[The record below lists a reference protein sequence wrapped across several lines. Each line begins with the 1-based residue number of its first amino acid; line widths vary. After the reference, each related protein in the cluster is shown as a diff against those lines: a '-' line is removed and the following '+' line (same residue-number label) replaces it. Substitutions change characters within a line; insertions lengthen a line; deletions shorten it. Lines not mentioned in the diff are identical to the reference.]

1 MDHGES
7 SYRRYLKGDEEAFR
21 DIVELHFDGLLLFV
35 HGMVRDLDGAED
47 IVLDVFTQLAVY
59 KNRFRF
65 GHSLKTY
72 LYMMARSR
80 ALDHIRCRDR
90 VKLTELSAD
99 LPVADGRPGPEEA
112 LIAEEEKKTLYRALS
127 RLEENQRQVL
137 HLVYFRDLSC
147 EEAAKILKKSR
158 KQIYNLLYRGKQAL
172 RTILTEEELQ

>member
-7 SYRRYLKGDEEAFR
+7 SYRRYLKGEEDAFR

-35 HGMVRDLDGAED
+35 HGYVRDLDAAED
-47 IVLDVFTQLAVY
+47 IVIDVFTQLVVH

-80 ALDHIRCRDR
+80 ALDHLKHRD
-90 VKLTELSAD
+90 KLQMTELSSD
-99 LPVADGRPGPEEA
+99 LPIADEKPGPEEA
-112 LIAEEEKKTLYRALS
+112 LIAEEDKKTLYRALS
-127 RLEENQRQVL
+127 RLEENQRQAL

-147 EEAAKILKKSR
+147 EEAAKVLKKSR
-158 KQIYNLLYRGKQAL
+158 KQIYNLLYRGKEHL
-172 RTILTEEELQ
+172 RTILEKEELL